1 MLKNK
6 KVLCAM
12 SGGVDSSVSAAL
24 LQKQGYEVYGVTF
37 KLFCYAK
44 NETQERARLDSTSAR
59 QACCSLESINNARR
73 VCQKLGIPHYVVD
86 ISKKFEKEIIKDF
99 IYEYAAGRTPNPC
112 VRCNQF
118 IKFPALISY
127 AQKLGIDFVATGHYA
142 RIKREFPISNFQF
155 SNKLQKPK
163 SKQTTYRLLKG
174 KDRKKDQSYFLWGI
188 TQEQLKHILFP
199 IGDYKKTET
208 FNLAKKFGIAGYI
221 NKKES
226 QEICFVSGDY
236 RAFLADKAKKY
247 LKKGPIVDT
256 KGKKIGEHKGLLFY
270 TIGQRT
276 GLGISAYNPL
286 YVIKIDV
293 KKNTLIVG
301 EDKEA
306 YLKELKVK
314 NINFISGKAPKN
326 SFSAKVKIRYG
337 MEGEKAQVFPEKRN
351 RAKIIF
357 SKPQR
362 AITSG
367 QSVVFYH
374 RNELLGGGI
383 IIK

>member
-1 MLKNK
+1 
-6 KVLCAM
+6 M
-12 SGGVDSSVSAAL
+12 SGGVDSSVAAAL
-24 LQKQGYEVYGVTF
+24 LQKQGHDTYGITF

-44 NETQERARLDSTSAR
+44 NKTQER
-59 QACCSLESINNARR
+59 ACCSLESINNARR
-73 VCQKLGIPHYVVD
+73 VCQKLDIPHYIVD
-86 ISKKFEKEIIKDF
+86 ISKKFEKEIIKNF
-99 IYEYAAGRTPNPC
+99 INEYIAGRTPNPC

-118 IKFPALISY
+118 IKFPALINY
-127 AQKLGIDFVATGHYA
+127 AKKLKIDFVATGHYV
-142 RIKREFPISNFQF
+142 RIK
-155 SNKLQKPK
+155 KDK
-163 SKQTTYRLLKG
+163 SGFHLSKG
-174 KDRKKDQSYFLWGI
+174 KDKKKDQSYFLWGI
-188 TQEQLKHILFP
+188 IQEQLKYILFP

-208 FNLAKKFGIAGYI
+208 FNLAKKFSIADCI

-226 QEICFVSGDY
+226 QEICFVGGDY
-236 RAFLADKAKKY
+236 RAFLAKKAKNH
-247 LKKGPIVDT
+247 LKKGPILDV

-306 YLKELKVK
+306 YLKGLKVK
-314 NINFISGKAPKN
+314 NINFISGKIPKN

-337 MEGEKAQVFPEKRN
+337 MEGEKAIVFPENRN

-367 QSVVFYH
+367 QSAVFYN
-374 RNELLGGGI
+374 RDEALGGGI
-383 IIK
+383 II